1 MHGLKTTQV
10 DMVETNGS
18 VANEMFGQAQVDGK
32 TKRVLFSLNR
42 LWTWIVVTEYNLHLK
57 DSR

>member
-42 LWTWIVVTEYNLHLK
+42 LWTWIVVTEY
-57 DSR
+57 